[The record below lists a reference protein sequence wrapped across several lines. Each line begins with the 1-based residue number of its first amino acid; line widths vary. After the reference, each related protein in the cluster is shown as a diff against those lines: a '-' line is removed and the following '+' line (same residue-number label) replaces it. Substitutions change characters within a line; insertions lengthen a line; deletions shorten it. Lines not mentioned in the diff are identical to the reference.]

1 MAINEVE
8 RVGDGDL
15 VDFLFMCDS
24 GDRWVLCEHHSL
36 IVSQHNKSL
45 IEMERTNIQHLAYSS
60 SNLFGKI
67 LCFMYSILPR
77 EKIEKHR
84 GKTCDPSPMHLTC

>member
-15 VDFLFMCDS
+15 VNFLFMCDS

-45 IEMERTNIQHLAYSS
+45 IEMERTNIQHLAYFSS
-60 SNLFGKI
+60 VKASF
-67 LCFMYSILPR
+67 FMYIPR
-77 EKIEKHR
+77 RKGR
-84 GKTCDPSPMHLTC
+84 KTSWQDM